1 MVVAVTHITSL
12 LAHRAK
18 RKSMSTNIDPSM
30 ELDDLQMS
38 SEYADY
44 IIENAGG
51 ERVICNGD
59 TLIIAMEEGYLWKE
73 FLESLTKNECE

>member
-1 MVVAVTHITSL
+1 
-12 LAHRAK
+12 
-18 RKSMSTNIDPSM
+18 M